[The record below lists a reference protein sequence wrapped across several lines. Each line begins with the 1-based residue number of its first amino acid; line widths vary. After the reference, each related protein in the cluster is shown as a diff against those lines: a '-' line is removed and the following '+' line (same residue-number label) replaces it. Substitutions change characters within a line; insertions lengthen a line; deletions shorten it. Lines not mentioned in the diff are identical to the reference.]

1 MLALATRVV
10 SDYGKVLA
18 HVSPGV
24 YGLPQSLLPYPKERI
39 RAALRFLLHEIAPE
53 HPELREGLARGYVYL
68 AQFVDDDDADVIARG
83 AAVASGIGVGSDDG
97 DAEPAM
103 RLINRIK
110 AEMEIAL
117 EELAGAAPG
126 RA

>member
-39 RAALRFLLHEIAPE
+39 RAALRFLLQEVAPG

-68 AQFVDDDDADVIARG
+68 AQFVEDNDADIIARG
-83 AAVASGIGVGSDDG
+83 AASASGMAQDDG
-97 DAEPAM
+97 NAEPAM

-110 AEMEIAL
+110 AEMELAL
-117 EELAGAAPG
+117 EELSGAVATPQ
-126 RA
+126 

>member
-18 HVSPGV
+18 HASPGV

-39 RAALRFLLHEIAPE
+39 RAALRFLLHEVAPG

-68 AQFVDDDDADVIARG
+68 AQFVDDRDADTIARG
-83 AAVASGIGVGSDDG
+83 AASASGMAGDCG

-110 AEMEIAL
+110 AEMELAL
-117 EELAGAAPG
+117 EELAGTA
-126 RA
+126 

>member
-24 YGLPQSLLPYPKERI
+24 YGLPRSLLPYPKDRI
-39 RAALRFLLHEIAPE
+39 RAALRFLLHEVAPD

-68 AQFVDDDDADVIARG
+68 AQFIDDDDADVIARG
-83 AAVASGIGVGSDDG
+83 AAVASGTGGDDA

-110 AEMEIAL
+110 ADMELAL
-117 EELAGAAPG
+117 EELSGKEPE
-126 RA
+126 R

>member
-39 RAALRFLLHEIAPE
+39 RAALRFLLHEVAPE

-68 AQFVDDDDADVIARG
+68 AQFVDDADADVIARG
-83 AAVASGIGVGSDDG
+83 AAVASGIGSDAD

-110 AEMEIAL
+110 AEMELAL
-117 EELAGAAPG
+117 DELAGNA
-126 RA
+126 

>member
-24 YGLPQSLLPYPKERI
+24 YGLPQSLLPYPKDRI
-39 RAALRFLLHEIAPE
+39 RAALRFLLHEVAPD

-68 AQFVDDDDADVIARG
+68 AQFVDDGDADTIARG
-83 AAVASGIGVGSDDG
+83 AAVASGIGTDQG

-117 EELAGAAPG
+117 EELAGTREEA

>member
-39 RAALRFLLHEIAPE
+39 RAALRFLLHEVAPE

-68 AQFVDDDDADVIARG
+68 AQFVDDADAGVIARG
-83 AAVASGIGVGSDDG
+83 AAVASGVGDDAA

-110 AEMEIAL
+110 AEMELAL
-117 EELAGAAPG
+117 EELAGTA
-126 RA
+126 

>member
-18 HVSPGV
+18 QVAPGV
-24 YGLPQSLLPYPKERI
+24 YGLPESLLPYPKERI
-39 RAALRFLLHEIAPE
+39 REALRFLLQNVTQE

-68 AQFVDDDDADVIARG
+68 AQFVSDQDAETIARG
-83 AAVASGIGVGSDDG
+83 AATATGQSPDEG

-110 AEMEIAL
+110 AEMEQAL
-117 EELAGAAPG
+117 DELAGH
-126 RA
+126 

>member
-18 HVSPGV
+18 RVSPGV

-39 RAALRFLLHEIAPE
+39 RTALRFLLQNLPGE

-68 AQFVDDDDADVIARG
+68 AQFVADDDAEIIAQG
-83 AAVASGIGVGSDDG
+83 SAGMSGMSG
-97 DAEPAM
+97 DTQHAEPAM
-103 RLINRIK
+103 RLINLIK
-110 AEMEIAL
+110 AEMERAL
-117 EELAGAAPG
+117 DELAGNPA
-126 RA
+126 

>member
-10 SDYGKVLA
+10 SDYGRVLA

-39 RAALRFLLHEIAPE
+39 RAALRFLLHEIAPD

-68 AQFVDDDDADVIARG
+68 AQFIDDSDADVIARG
-83 AAVASGIGVGSDDG
+83 AAFASGIGTNNDSA

-110 AEMEIAL
+110 ADMELAL
-117 EELAGAAPG
+117 EELTG
-126 RA
+126 

>member
-10 SDYGKVLA
+10 SDYGRVLA

-39 RAALRFLLHEIAPE
+39 RAALRFLLHEVAPA

-68 AQFVDDDDADVIARG
+68 AQFVDDGEADIIARG
-83 AAVASGIGVGSDDG
+83 AACASGMASDDG
-97 DAEPAM
+97 NAEPAM

-110 AEMEIAL
+110 AEMEQAL
-117 EELAGAAPG
+117 DELAGATS
-126 RA
+126 

>member
-18 HVSPGV
+18 QVSPGV
-24 YGLPQSLLPYPKERI
+24 YGLPESLLPYPKDRI
-39 RAALRFLLHEIAPE
+39 REALRFLLQNVVQE

-68 AQFVDDDDADVIARG
+68 AQFVADDDAHTVARG
-83 AAVASGIGVGSDDG
+83 AASATGLAADAG

-103 RLINRIK
+103 RIVNRIK
-110 AEMEIAL
+110 AEMERAL
-117 EELAGAAPG
+117 EELAGVTG
-126 RA
+126 S

>member
-24 YGLPQSLLPYPKERI
+24 YGLPQSLLPYPKDRI
-39 RAALRFLLHEIAPE
+39 RAALRFLLHEVAPE

-68 AQFVDDDDADVIARG
+68 AQFVDDGDADVIARG
-83 AAVASGIGVGSDDG
+83 AAVASGIGTDEG

-110 AEMEIAL
+110 AEMEVAL
-117 EELAGAAPG
+117 EELAGVHGSA
-126 RA
+126 RD

>member
-18 HVSPGV
+18 RVSPGV
-24 YGLPQSLLPYPKERI
+24 YGLPESLLPYPKARI
-39 RAALRFLLHEIAPE
+39 RMALQYLLQHVAEE

-68 AQFVDDDDADVIARG
+68 AQFVADDQAEIIARG
-83 AAVASGIGVGSDDG
+83 TATASGVGADEG

-103 RLINRIK
+103 RLINGIK
-110 AEMEIAL
+110 AEMERAL
-117 EELAGAAPG
+117 DELAGVVPVAS
-126 RA
+126 

>member
-24 YGLPQSLLPYPKERI
+24 YGLPQSLLPYPKDRI
-39 RAALRFLLHEIAPE
+39 RTALRFLLQNVAPDY
-53 HPELREGLARGYVYL
+53 PELREGLARGYVYL
-68 AQFVDDDDADVIARG
+68 AQFVDDGEADIIARG
-83 AAVASGIGVGSDDG
+83 AACASGQGEDPAH
-97 DAEPAM
+97 AEPAM

-110 AEMEIAL
+110 AEMELAL
-117 EELAGAAPG
+117 EELAGDTALS
-126 RA
+126 

>member
-39 RAALRFLLHEIAPE
+39 RAALRFLLHEVAPE

-68 AQFVDDDDADVIARG
+68 AQFVDDGDADTIARG
-83 AAVASGIGVGSDDG
+83 AAVATGQSPDKGE
-97 DAEPAM
+97 AEPAM

-110 AEMEIAL
+110 AEMEQAL
-117 EELAGAAPG
+117 DELAGVSYE
-126 RA
+126 

>member
-18 HVSPGV
+18 QVSPGV
-24 YGLPQSLLPYPKERI
+24 YGLPESLLPYPKERI
-39 RAALRFLLHEIAPE
+39 REALRFLLQNVVQE

-68 AQFVDDDDADVIARG
+68 AQFVADDDAETIARG
-83 AAVASGIGVGSDDG
+83 AASATGQSPDSG

-110 AEMEIAL
+110 AEMEQAL
-117 EELAGAAPG
+117 NELAGASG
-126 RA
+126 E